1 MAESERDDADGD
13 LRRQFAAMPAQGP
26 CLDDAAWDRL
36 AGREMTPFERQ
47 HALEHVTT
55 CASCGA
61 IYRAL
66 RLLET
71 EARAF
76 DPGVPAA
83 PHVAA
88 ESSFGGVDARK
99 SWFVG
104 RQLAAAMLAL
114 VAIGAL
120 AWWNVSLRRA
130 NARLETTL
138 ARANNSEITELRRR
152 LAAASAPQLNVPL
165 VSLEPDA
172 LRGEPGAATV
182 VLPADANLVT
192 IVLNTADDRDYQ
204 DHELRILDGRGSR
217 VWSGRG
223 LRKSARNTF
232 TLSVPRDVLGVGEYR
247 LELTGL
253 RDGQAGTVQAYQLRV
268 TER

>member
-1 MAESERDDADGD
+1 MAESEHGNADGE

-36 AGREMTPFERQ
+36 AGREMTAFERQ

-61 IYRAL
+61 MYRAL
-66 RLLET
+66 RILEA

-88 ESSFGGVDARK
+88 ESSFDGVDARG
-99 SWFVG
+99 SWFGG

-114 VAIGAL
+114 AAIGAL
-120 AWWNVSLRRA
+120 ASWNVSLRRA

-138 ARANNSEITELRRR
+138 AGANDTQIADLRRR
-152 LAAASAPQLNVPL
+152 LAEASAPQLNVPL
-165 VSLEPDA
+165 ISLEPDA
-172 LRGEPGAATV
+172 LRSEPGAATV
-182 VLPADANLVT
+182 VLPADAKLLT
-192 IVLNTADDRDYQ
+192 IVLNTADEREYQ
-204 DHELRILDGRGSR
+204 DYELRILDGRGSL
-217 VWSGRG
+217 VWNGRG

-247 LELTGL
+247 LELTGV
-253 RDGQAGTVQAYQLRV
+253 RGGQAGAVQAYQVRV
-268 TER
+268 VER